1 MNFFQDFRTETKLLL
16 AVALAAAVFVVGAI
30 LLLQNFSQPDETV
43 YSGSCAWR
51 PDQQDYGPCEVF
63 WGSYFDGEKCIGIGG
78 CGPRPNVPFSLME
91 ACNSACVS
99 IPPQAKRVFPTQEE
113 CEAQT
118 GYRCDFVTCD
128 INCPEGFQKGWSA
141 TEVKPQQIDTSGW
154 QTYRNDEFGFEVKYP
169 LDWESIQGDQ
179 SGLRNQTDYAY
190 ISIDSV
196 PIKTGQ
202 EMLDVVIAN
211 TGMGECSPPDC
222 RHPGE
227 DEVFMRNFDN
237 HLFYYVFTNLFEGR
251 LGVAYY
257 IENPEGDTAIRFGF
271 SAYTGSQN
279 WPLRGE
285 HTDEEEPDHDILK
298 QILST
303 FRFVEGEKSI
313 QEIDF
318 ASYFSSIPPYS
329 DCDEVAPSLSA
340 VFVNNIEYFDVT
352 DDGREEAIV
361 IASSCYTH
369 TAGPDI
375 VGVYQANL
383 DGEIQPLEFKES
395 LQSHLIR
402 WNPNKQVLIGFT
414 GAYEAGDRNCC
425 PSKEKIVEYQ
435 WDNNIQR
442 FRILSEETRERVHR
456 NKAFWDD
463 DCYIDT
469 VAC

>member
-1 MNFFQDFRTETKLLL
+1 VKVPSSFQDFGNGGFRNNSVGDLGISVMKTEKSLQDYVDER
-16 AVALAAAVFVVGAI
+16 VAPENNIFEGNVILTVRERKEVEINGEKGVWLDTYVGNGLAAPV
-30 LLLQNFSQPDETV
+30 LETYISTPGNYLV
-43 YSGSCAWR
+43 HIRMIW
-51 PDQQDYGPCEVF
+51 
-63 WGSYFDGEKCIGIGG
+63 FDGELDHEEMVK
-78 CGPRPNVPFSLME
+78 NVF
-91 ACNSACVS
+91 N
-99 IPPQAKRVFPTQEE
+99 
-113 CEAQT
+113 
-118 GYRCDFVTCD
+118 
-128 INCPEGFQKGWSA
+128 
-141 TEVKPQQIDTSGW
+141 
-154 QTYRNDEFGFEVKYP
+154 
-169 LDWESIQGDQ
+169 
-179 SGLRNQTDYAY
+179 
-190 ISIDSV
+190 
-196 PIKTGQ
+196 
-202 EMLDVVIAN
+202 
-211 TGMGECSPPDC
+211 
-222 RHPGE
+222 
-227 DEVFMRNFDN
+227 
-237 HLFYYVFTNLFEGR
+237 
-251 LGVAYY
+251 
-257 IENPEGDTAIRFGF
+257 
-271 SAYTGSQN
+271 
-279 WPLRGE
+279 
-285 HTDEEEPDHDILK
+285 